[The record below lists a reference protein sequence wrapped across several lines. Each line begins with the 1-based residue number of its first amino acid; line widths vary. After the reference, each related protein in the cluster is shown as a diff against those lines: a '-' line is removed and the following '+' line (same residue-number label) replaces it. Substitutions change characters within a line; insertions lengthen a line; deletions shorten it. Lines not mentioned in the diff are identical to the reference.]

1 MLMYSRLRMTSEIL
15 FDIIVGERRLALYEG
30 TPSEYKEFA
39 DSEINILTIA
49 MILVQ
54 FLAIP
59 R

>member
-15 FDIIVGERRLALYEG
+15 FDIIAGERRLVLYEG
-30 TPSEYKEFA
+30 IPSEYKEFA

-49 MILVQ
+49 MIRVQ

>member
-1 MLMYSRLRMTSEIL
+1 MTSEIL
-15 FDIIVGERRLALYEG
+15 FDIIAGERRLALYEG
-30 TPSEYKEFA
+30 IPSEYKEFA

-49 MILVQ
+49 MIRVQ